1 MLSLNLQ
8 THFKAEATNGA
19 QALDAALPVNYATE
33 DLSRYSLPERSM
45 AKRFIEAAAFL
56 DRRNDYTAAVEH
68 AFGDVAA

>member
-19 QALDAALPVNYATE
+19 QALDAALPVNYSTA

-45 AKRFIEAAAFL
+45 AGRFIKAAKILNRRDNYAAAF
-56 DRRNDYTAAVEH
+56 EH